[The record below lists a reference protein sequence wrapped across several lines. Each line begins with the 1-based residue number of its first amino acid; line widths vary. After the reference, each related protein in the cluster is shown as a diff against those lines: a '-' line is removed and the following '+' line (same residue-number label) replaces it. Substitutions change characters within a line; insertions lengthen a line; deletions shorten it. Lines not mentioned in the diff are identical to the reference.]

1 MVTKTP
7 FSSVSFF
14 FFNRN
19 MCSCKSISRYF
30 DVKLCLRIYIMES
43 RNVLVLT
50 VPLFYYMY
58 FKNTFKK
65 FWPVQDSGTKYC
77 GSVETSVVYKQI
89 CLFSAWKKKHDN
101 YFFSLK
107 KIKNYLMSLFNI
119 VYVVGKIVKWQKRQ
133 VKYS

>member
-14 FFNRN
+14 LFFNRN

-65 FWPVQDSGTKYC
+65 FLTGARFR
-77 GSVETSVVYKQI
+77 YKVLWI
-89 CLFSAWKKKHDN
+89 S
-101 YFFSLK
+101 
-107 KIKNYLMSLFNI
+107 
-119 VYVVGKIVKWQKRQ
+119 
-133 VKYS
+133 